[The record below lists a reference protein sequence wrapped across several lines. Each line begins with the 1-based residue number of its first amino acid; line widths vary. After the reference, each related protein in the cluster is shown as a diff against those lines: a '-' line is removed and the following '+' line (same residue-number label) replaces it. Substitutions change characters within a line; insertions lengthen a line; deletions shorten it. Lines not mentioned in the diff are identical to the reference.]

1 MPPSDLHPMGGVRKR
16 GTRGQHIHQ
25 NSWPTSSLVPASH
38 FRRQRGSAQ
47 KAPSP
52 PAPSRSS
59 AAPSHGATP
68 TTNHGHSTSQCRES
82 RNNARPSGAPQ
93 HNPKLPPPLVM
104 VKDNGTFPQP
114 VTDLKSNPRSGRRLS
129 SSSCQDPPDGEVPK
143 GEGLPASISRT

>member
-68 TTNHGHSTSQCRES
+68 QCRES
-82 RNNARPSGAPQ
+82 RNNARPSGAPK
-93 HNPKLPPPLVM
+93 HNPKLPPPLAM

-143 GEGLPASISRT
+143 GEGLPASVSRT